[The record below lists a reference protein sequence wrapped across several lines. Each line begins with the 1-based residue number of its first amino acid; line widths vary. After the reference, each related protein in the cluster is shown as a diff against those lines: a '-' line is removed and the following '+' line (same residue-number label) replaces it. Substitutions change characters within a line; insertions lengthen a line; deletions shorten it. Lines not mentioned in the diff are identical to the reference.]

1 MACKKEVFKNYT
13 DNLNR
18 DCTSEDIQEKCNEQF
33 KKNLTSVLQG
43 YYKLGKE
50 IERTRMLLKSW
61 DPEAA
66 YSYAL
71 HIHEESEKITMIAR
85 RLPCYLGMREA
96 EERVRSEMEKIVPVE
111 IGYTEE
117 GWFCIRMFAL
127 LPRKEHGNVNYIRQC
142 LYYEMRKFFEGKIRG
157 FQKNCVLI
165 YRHVY
170 HNGFPER
177 QMRDHDNIEINMV
190 TDIVATY
197 VLCDDGPSVCR
208 HYYCSAKGQ
217 EDRCEVY
224 VVPQT
229 EFEKW
234 LSEEKDMPDEGVK
247 IFPEPP
253 KKV

>member
-1 MACKKEVFKNYT
+1 MACKKGTFKDYT
-13 DNLNR
+13 VNLNK
-18 DCTSEDIQEKCNEQF
+18 DCTSEDIQEKCSAQF
-33 KKNLTSVLQG
+33 SKTLTSILQG

-71 HIHEESEKITMIAR
+71 HIHEEAEKLTLNAR

-117 GWFCIRMFAL
+117 GWFCIRMFSL

-142 LYYEMRKFFEGKIRG
+142 LYYEMRKFFEGRIRG

-229 EFEKW
+229 DFEKW
-234 LSEEKDMPDEGVK
+234 LEAEKKMPDEGIK
-247 IFPEPP
+247 LFPESP
-253 KKV
+253 KNI

>member
-1 MACKKEVFKNYT
+1 MPVACLVIWV
-13 DNLNR
+13 
-18 DCTSEDIQEKCNEQF
+18 C
-33 KKNLTSVLQG
+33 
-43 YYKLGKE
+43 
-50 IERTRMLLKSW
+50 ERRKSGF
-61 DPEAA
+61 A
-66 YSYAL
+66 
-71 HIHEESEKITMIAR
+71 
-85 RLPCYLGMREA
+85 
-96 EERVRSEMEKIVPVE
+96 VRWKKIVPVE

-157 FQKNCVLI
+157 FQKDCVLI

-229 EFEKW
+229 DFEKR
-234 LSEEKDMPDEGVK
+234 LSEEKNMPDEGVK

-253 KKV
+253 QKV